1 MSLLQLVCLP
11 LVLVRTSAEEM
22 LGFDGLYVA
31 KMSSINLDSNEFNA
45 KVSLMNVWNLHESV
59 V

>member
-1 MSLLQLVCLP
+1 M
-11 LVLVRTSAEEM
+11 LVRTSAEEM